1 MKDENNRKWE
11 AYVMGLVAA
20 NHSRAVTAARQ
31 AAAQELEPDRTS
43 SSKRILN
50 TIGAVLWT
58 AVMALAVA
66 ACIIYAA
73 G

>member
-1 MKDENNRKWE
+1 MKDENNREWE

-31 AAAQELEPDRTS
+31 AAAQEPEPDRPRLS
-43 SSKRILN
+43 QRALN
-50 TIGAVLWT
+50 VLGGVLWT

-66 ACIIYAA
+66 ACLIYASA
-73 G
+73 